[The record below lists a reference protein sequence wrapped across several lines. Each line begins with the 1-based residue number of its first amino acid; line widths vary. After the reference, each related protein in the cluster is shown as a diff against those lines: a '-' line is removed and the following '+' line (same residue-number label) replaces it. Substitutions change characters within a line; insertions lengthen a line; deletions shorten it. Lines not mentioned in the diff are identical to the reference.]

1 MKIKHNTLW
10 LTNTA
15 VFIALLIA
23 LQAVTMPL
31 GNPLITGSI
40 VNMLLIISVMV
51 CGLSSGV
58 CVAILSP
65 VAAKFF
71 GIGPLTSLIPFI
83 MMGNL
88 ILVLIW
94 YFLGNHKK
102 HYIALFGGAFAK
114 YLVLYIGIVKF
125 AIPVLLNL
133 PEKQASI
140 ISNMFS
146 ISQLMT
152 ALLGGILALLVYPRL
167 KKAKIGGNWWYE
179 YDICDYDVC
188 DKCRLTCDIFSKG
201 SWKNETSLT

>member
-1 MKIKHNTLW
+1 MKSNNRVLW
-10 LTNTA
+10 LTKTA

-23 LQAVTMPL
+23 LQAVTTPL

-40 VNMLLIISVMV
+40 VNMLLITSVMV

-71 GIGPLTSLIPFI
+71 GIGPLISLIPFI
-83 MMGNL
+83 IMGNL
-88 ILVLIW
+88 TLVLIW
-94 YFLGNHKK
+94 YFLGNQKK
-102 HYIALFGGAFAK
+102 HYIFALFGGAFAK

-152 ALLGGILALLVYPRL
+152 ALLGGILALLIYPRL
-167 KKAKIGGNWWYE
+167 KKANIGG
-179 YDICDYDVC
+179 D
-188 DKCRLTCDIFSKG
+188 
-201 SWKNETSLT
+201 